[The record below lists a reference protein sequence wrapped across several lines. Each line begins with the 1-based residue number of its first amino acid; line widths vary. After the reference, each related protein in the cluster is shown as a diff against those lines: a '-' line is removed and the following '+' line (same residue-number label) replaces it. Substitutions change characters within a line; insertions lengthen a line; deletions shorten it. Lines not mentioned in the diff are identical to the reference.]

1 MPVIISVPTNIA
13 VVNQI
18 ATQVGLNLAIGAV
31 GAQTLV
37 QQAGNSA
44 TLAQHA
50 PAPGF

>member
-18 ATQVGLNLAIGAV
+18 TTQVGLNLAVGAV

-37 QQAGNSA
+37 QQAGNNA
-44 TLAQHA
+44 AITQHSL
-50 PAPGF
+50 

>member
-1 MPVIISVPTNIA
+1 MPVIVSLPNIA

-18 ATQVGLNLAIGAV
+18 TTQVGLNLAVGAV

-44 TLAQHA
+44 TITQHS
-50 PAPGF
+50 